1 MAQARRLME
10 GKITLKKKDA
20 EAHPDLGVHFQA

>member
-10 GKITLKKKDA
+10 GKIALKKKDA
-20 EAHPDLGVHFQA
+20 EARAGLGIHFQS